1 MRRPAVLAVLTSAL
15 GCGASPEAREP
26 VSPSAPESPA
36 ADTEQGGPILWRLE
50 GPAGSSYLFGT
61 LHLGL
66 EPDDIGDEVL
76 AALRSCDT
84 FIAETDLD
92 EVDPLEAARI
102 QLLPPGETLQNA
114 LGPETFDALVHEL
127 GPRASRAHLDKLRPF
142 VAYSEVLRRI
152 YPSRTSIDRRLIEIA
167 RDAGKKLIFLEDWR
181 FQYRL
186 IASIIGAEDVKQIL
200 DPGSRERRQLDTMIT
215 AYRRGDFATI
225 ERLTTAPELVG
236 EDPESFAALFDTRNR
251 AWLPILVEQL
261 RAGRVFVAVGAGH
274 FGGEAGLLALLAE
287 HGFTARR
294 VGARAEQ

>member
-15 GCGASPEAREP
+15 GCGASPQAADP
-26 VSPSAPESPA
+26 AAPPAPSAPA
-36 ADTEQGGPILWRLE
+36 ADAEAGGPILWQVQ
-50 GPAGSSYLFGT
+50 GPAGASYLFGT

-66 EPDDIGDEVL
+66 EPDDLADEVL
-76 AALRSCDT
+76 AALRACDT
-84 FIAETDLD
+84 FIAETDLE

-127 GPRASRAHLDKLRPF
+127 GPRVSRAHLEKLRPF

-152 YPSRTSIDRRLIEIA
+152 YPGRTSIDRRLIEMA
-167 RDAGKKLIFLEDWR
+167 RDAGKKLVFLEDWR

-186 IASIIGAEDVKQIL
+186 IASIISADDVKQIL
-200 DPGSRERRQLDTMIT
+200 DPDSRERRQLDTMIA

-225 ERLTTAPELVG
+225 ERLTSAPELVG
-236 EDPESFAALFDTRNR
+236 EDPESFAALFDERNR

-274 FGGEAGLLALLAE
+274 YGGQAGLLALLAE

-294 VGARAEQ
+294 VGAGPH